1 MRKVVTTGITALGIA
16 SASFALTVLNPFS
29 ASAQTD
35 TPSTTAPAQTEP
47 TTPTTPGTPA
57 PATPA
62 PRDHE
67 GNCPNM
73 GGDSGTQT
81 APDTS
86 GASSSASP
94 AAFRVRSA
102 RY

>member
-29 ASAQTD
+29 ASAQTE
-35 TPSTTAPAQTEP
+35 TPSTTVPAPAEP
-47 TTPTTPGTPA
+47 TTPATPA
-57 PATPA
+57 TPSTPA
-62 PRDHE
+62 PRDHQ
-67 GNCPNM
+67 GGCPNM

-81 APDTS
+81 APDS
-86 GASSSASP
+86 GSSTTP
-94 AAFRVRSA
+94 AAFRLRAA

>member
-1 MRKVVTTGITALGIA
+1 MRKVVTTGVTALGIA

-47 TTPTTPGTPA
+47 TTPSTPA

-62 PRDHE
+62 PRDHA
-67 GNCPNM
+67 GGCPNM

-81 APDTS
+81 TPGTS
-86 GASSSASP
+86 GTSSSASP
-94 AAFRVRSA
+94 AAFRVRAA